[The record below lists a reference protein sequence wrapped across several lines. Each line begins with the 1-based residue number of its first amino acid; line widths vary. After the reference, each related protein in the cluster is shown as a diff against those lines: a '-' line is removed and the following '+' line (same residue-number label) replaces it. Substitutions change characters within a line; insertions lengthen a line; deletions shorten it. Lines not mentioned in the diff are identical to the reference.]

1 MDSKFN
7 IFLAT
12 DYSEAVM
19 NAERYAFEIA
29 KKTGSNL
36 SVLHVYEIP
45 FSFPIEPDEYISA
58 SERLRKFELQKLKV
72 HCEMLLRTLNIKQNE
87 IDLEC
92 IVLEG
97 NIGKEI
103 RKEAEHNRPDFII
116 TGVHNSEE
124 APFFGSS
131 HTWDI
136 IKKSNVPILSV
147 PPYALLSD
155 IKKIVFATNY
165 REGEI
170 SGIKSLT
177 NMAKKFGA
185 ELVVLHITNHT
196 ITREFESLIFKKFKE
211 EILNNVDYEKLS
223 LRVIYSEDILEGL
236 NDFCLS
242 AKADWLVMSH
252 SRSFFFEK
260 ILAPG
265 KSFTKEMSLKTNIPL
280 LSIPDYYTAEVGK
293 YAYNTSETMPF
304 NRKTVN

>member
-12 DYSEAVM
+12 DYSQAVM

-36 SVLHVYEIP
+36 TVMHVYEIP
-45 FSFPIEPDEYISA
+45 FSFPIDPDEYINA

-72 HCEMLLRTLNIKQNE
+72 HTEMLLRTLKISKNE
-87 IDLEC
+87 INLEC

-97 NIGKEI
+97 NVGNEI
-103 RKEAEHNRPDFII
+103 KNEAEHNQPDFII
-116 TGVHNSEE
+116 TGTHNQEN

-136 IKKSNVPILSV
+136 IKKSDVPILSI
-147 PPYALLSD
+147 PPFALFNG

-165 REGEI
+165 REGEV
-170 SGIKSLT
+170 SGIKSLVT
-177 NMAKKFGA
+177 LAKKFGA

-196 ITREFESLIFKKFKE
+196 ITKEFESLIFKKFKE
-211 EILNNVDYEKLS
+211 DILNNVNYEKLS
-223 LRVIYSEDILEGL
+223 LRVIYSEDIPEGL
-236 NDFCLS
+236 NNFCAS

-252 SRSFFFEK
+252 TRSFYFEK

-265 KSFTKEMSLKTNIPL
+265 KSFTKEMSLKTHIPL
-280 LSIPDYYTAEVGK
+280 FSIPDS
-293 YAYNTSETMPF
+293 YNTETEE
-304 NRKTVN
+304 NVYKKTETIP